1 MSLTQLKR
9 LRWAVRGAL
18 AVGVAAS
25 VVANVLHARHNLIS
39 EGIAAWPPLALLL
52 TIELISRVPVHHRLL
67 AGVRMLATTAI
78 AGIAAWVSYWHMVS
92 VCARYGESPT
102 SAHLIPFS
110 VDGVVVVASVCLV
123 EIAGRLR
130 VALDAATTP
139 EAPLMPVPPPVP
151 EPVDSDPDAGADI
164 VTDIRR
170 TPKRTPRRPRK
181 PDTATAGRRLRERHP
196 DMTTSDIAR
205 RLGVTDRTIRRHL
218 NTPPTAVP
226 ADEPTAAA

>member
-1 MSLTQLKR
+1 MTLAQLKR
-9 LRWAVRGAL
+9 VRWAVRAAL
-18 AVGVAAS
+18 ALGVAAS
-25 VVANVLHARHNLIS
+25 VVANVLHARHNAVS

-52 TIELISRVPVHHRLL
+52 TIELISWVPVHHRLL
-67 AGVRMLATTAI
+67 AVVRMLATAAI

-130 VALDAATTP
+130 AALDAVPVTD
-139 EAPLMPVPPPVP
+139 APPTPVPAP
-151 EPVDSDPDAGADI
+151 EPADSGSDVRADM

-170 TPKRTPRRPRK
+170 TLKRTPRRTSK
-181 PDTATAGRRLRERHP
+181 PDTATAARRLRERHP
-196 DMTTSDIAR
+196 DMPTTDIAR
-205 RLGVTDRTIRRHL
+205 RLGVTDRTIRRH
-218 NTPPTAVP
+218 
-226 ADEPTAAA
+226 

>member
-1 MSLTQLKR
+1 MTLVQLKR
-9 LRWAVRGAL
+9 VRWAVRAAL

-25 VVANVLHARHNLIS
+25 VVANVLHARHNLVS

-67 AGVRMLATTAI
+67 AVVRMLATAAI

-92 VCARYGESPT
+92 VCARYGESST
-102 SAHLIPFS
+102 SSHLIPFS

-130 VALDAATTP
+130 AALDAI
-139 EAPLMPVPPPVP
+139 PVPDAPTTLVPAP
-151 EPVDSDPDAGADI
+151 EPADSGPDARADI

-170 TPKRTPRRPRK
+170 APKRTPRRTSK
-181 PDTATAGRRLRERHP
+181 PDTATAARRLRERHP
-196 DMTTSDIAR
+196 DMPTTDIAR

-218 NTPPTAVP
+218 NTPPPATP
-226 ADEPTAAA
+226 ADAPPIAA